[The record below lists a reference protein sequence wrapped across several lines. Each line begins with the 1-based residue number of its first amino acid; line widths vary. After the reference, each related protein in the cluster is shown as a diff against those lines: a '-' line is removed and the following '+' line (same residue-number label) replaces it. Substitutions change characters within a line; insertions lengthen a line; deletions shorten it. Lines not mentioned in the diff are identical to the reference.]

1 MHHASGSSEDS
12 STDDVLCPPHHH
24 QAAVSN
30 SNGVKFAADEE
41 TIQCCHNPDNSS
53 SSSEV
58 SNLIKH
64 ASISDDHLLQDRK
77 TRQVFIS
84 TFSIMTL
91 QHSLILRSCIFW
103 RRKKRDKFI
112 ISAQCLKPIG
122 KSLVFLFNIRIH
134 FMKTQILLK
143 IQTQVYSIFGYF
155 SLKIQTFFFM
165 IFNHCAKSL
174 TCYLANELSTMRY
187 QSLPFLFRKSF
198 VCTRCIFAKIQLFG
212 LFTF

>member
-1 MHHASGSSEDS
+1 MLKISFFPKFTISMSCFSQNSHLQSLIFHKTHIFQTSNFWGGNVQISQRSSKKLNFFQASIVEAGGGPKGHVHHASGSSEDS

-84 TFSIMTL
+84 PFSTSIVMTL
-91 QHSLILRSCIFW
+91 QHSLILRSCIF
-103 RRKKRDKFI
+103 
-112 ISAQCLKPIG
+112 
-122 KSLVFLFNIRIH
+122 
-134 FMKTQILLK
+134 
-143 IQTQVYSIFGYF
+143 
-155 SLKIQTFFFM
+155 
-165 IFNHCAKSL
+165 
-174 TCYLANELSTMRY
+174 
-187 QSLPFLFRKSF
+187 
-198 VCTRCIFAKIQLFG
+198 
-212 LFTF
+212 